1 MEQEGDGMK
10 ETIIHYLQIGSV
22 WMFVC
27 IVYFFVT
34 MIIAA
39 MFDDHLDDSAGVAH
53 AIGCLLF
60 GVMFCLWLY
69 GG

>member
-1 MEQEGDGMK
+1 MK

-27 IVYFFVT
+27 IVYFFGT

-39 MFDDHLDDSAGVAH
+39 IFEDNLDDIAGAAH

-60 GVMFCLWLY
+60 GVIFCLWLY

>member
-1 MEQEGDGMK
+1 MK

-27 IVYFFVT
+27 IAYFFVT

-39 MFDDHLDDSAGVAH
+39 ISRNGTLMRIRNLKTAV
-53 AIGCLLF
+53 
-60 GVMFCLWLY
+60 
-69 GG
+69 